1 MFEKLLKK
9 ADEYLTNKIKSVVAE
24 NETTDKLE
32 HASLPD
38 IQREKLLACSI
49 QKTHMD
55 FKPVAQTGY
64 AMDSAAMDSCNRFNE
79 NTKDIYS
86 IRQPLNDIIY
96 THFATQGF
104 IGFQACAILTQNWL
118 INKACLLPTKDA
130 IRPNYTVDFKGS
142 DEVLDEDKDKIKDM
156 QAISDDKQKFD
167 IKEVARVF
175 AEKKRQFG
183 QSLAYPLIEGVNYEE
198 PFNIDAIKL
207 GSYKGMTVIDP
218 VWYNVELDSEA
229 IMNPESLR
237 FFKPTYFKL
246 PNGTRVHYTW
256 VQFGVNGEVPDILKS
271 TYRFG
276 GYPIPQL
283 IYERAY
289 SAEKVANEAPM
300 LAQSKRLLVA
310 DINVA
315 AYLTNTAETVEKL
328 KAISQFRDNW
338 GVMTKRPGD
347 SVQQIDTSLT
357 DLDEVIMTQ
366 YQLTAAAAGIT
377 ATKLLETQP
386 KGFNSTG
393 DYEDDQYKLTLTS
406 IQKDDF
412 APLLEMHYRCLAMSK
427 YGLDR
432 EFTVHFEEIDTP
444 TEKERAEINEIN
456 SRTYATY
463 VNAGVITGDEVRER
477 LKEDE
482 DSGFNTLSDEIP
494 EDNEPFDF
502 GEEQEGNGETLQ
514 NPFSEDEFNLDEWK
528 EEEHPRNEE
537 GEFTAGNSANTST
550 ENLNKNENFK
560 QEVESVIEKAKNNPN
575 ERASVDVG
583 DVSSKLTK
591 DAKEQG
597 YNISGYKH
605 NVDVCGVRH
614 AFNKHGKPT
623 EYKRGQIPLDDDD
636 IKTIP
641 EILYN
646 YDEVIFGEKTRQGVD
661 LIKYK
666 KQMPDNTT
674 FYVEEI
680 RTGKK
685 TLTTK
690 TMYKISR

>member
-9 ADEYLTNKIKSVVAE
+9 ADEYLTNKIKSIVAE

-32 HASLPD
+32 HALLPD

-64 AMDSAAMDSCNRFNE
+64 AMDSTAMDSCNRFNE

-142 DEVLDEDKDKIKDM
+142 DEVFEEDKDKIKDM

-237 FFKPTYFKL
+237 FFKPTYFEL

-289 SAEKVANEAPM
+289 AAEKVANEAPM

-406 IQKDDF
+406 IQEDDF

-597 YNISGYKH
+597 YDISGYKH

-614 AFNKHGKPT
+614 AFNKHSKPT

-636 IKTIP
+636 IKAIP

-646 YDEVIFGEKTRQGVD
+646 YDEVIFGEKTRKGVD

>member
-32 HASLPD
+32 HALLPD

-64 AMDSAAMDSCNRFNE
+64 AMDSTAMDSCNRFNE
-79 NTKDIYS
+79 KTKDIYS

-142 DEVLDEDKDKIKDM
+142 DEVLEEDKDKIKEM

-183 QSLAYPLIEGVNYEE
+183 QSLAYPVIEGVNYEE

-237 FFKPTYFKL
+237 FFKPTYFEL

-276 GYPIPQL
+276 GYPILQL

-289 SAEKVANEAPM
+289 AAEKVANEAPM

-406 IQKDDF
+406 IQEDDF

-597 YNISGYKH
+597 YDISGYKH
-605 NVDVCGVRH
+605 DVDVCGVRH

-636 IKTIP
+636 IKAIP

-646 YDEVIFGEKTRQGVD
+646 YDEVIFGEKTRKGVD

>member
-1 MFEKLLKK
+1 MFEKLFKK

-32 HASLPD
+32 HALLPD

-64 AMDSAAMDSCNRFNE
+64 AMDSTAMDSCNRFNE

-142 DEVLDEDKDKIKDM
+142 DEVFEEDKDRIKDM

-183 QSLAYPLIEGVNYEE
+183 QSLAYPVIEGVNYEE

-237 FFKPTYFKL
+237 FFKPTYFEL

-256 VQFGVNGEVPDILKS
+256 AQFGVNGEVPDILKS

-289 SAEKVANEAPM
+289 AAEKVANEAPM

-406 IQKDDF
+406 IQEDDF

-444 TEKERAEINEIN
+444 TEKERAEINEIY

-502 GEEQEGNGETLQ
+502 GEEPTQG
-514 NPFSEDEFNLDEWK
+514 
-528 EEEHPRNEE
+528 
-537 GEFTAGNSANTST
+537 
-550 ENLNKNENFK
+550 ENLQWNSE
-560 QEVESVIEKAKNNPN
+560 
-575 ERASVDVG
+575 
-583 DVSSKLTK
+583 T
-591 DAKEQG
+591 
-597 YNISGYKH
+597 
-605 NVDVCGVRH
+605 
-614 AFNKHGKPT
+614 
-623 EYKRGQIPLDDDD
+623 
-636 IKTIP
+636 
-641 EILYN
+641 
-646 YDEVIFGEKTRQGVD
+646 
-661 LIKYK
+661 
-666 KQMPDNTT
+666 
-674 FYVEEI
+674 
-680 RTGKK
+680 
-685 TLTTK
+685 
-690 TMYKISR
+690 

>member
-32 HASLPD
+32 HALLPD

-64 AMDSAAMDSCNRFNE
+64 AMDSTAMDSCNRFNE

-130 IRPNYTVDFKGS
+130 IKPNYTVDFKGS

-198 PFNIDAIKL
+198 PFNIDAIKP

-237 FFKPTYFKL
+237 FFKPTYFEL

-289 SAEKVANEAPM
+289 AAEKVANEAPM

-406 IQKDDF
+406 IQEDDF

-432 EFTVHFEEIDTP
+432 EFTVRFEEIDTP

-502 GEEQEGNGETLQ
+502 GEEPTNNGGSSNEQ
-514 NPFSEDEFNLDEWK
+514 NPFSMDEDEPKDWFTSNGAHIPIENG
-528 EEEHPRNEE
+528 ESEPEAFEEHIEKCHKYDKMDI
-537 GEFTAGNSANTST
+537 
-550 ENLNKNENFK
+550 NKIPPVEVDK
-560 QEVESVIEKAKNNPN
+560 QEYAIVIKAF
-575 ERASVDVG
+575 DTY
-583 DVSSKLTK
+583 L
-591 DAKEQG
+591 
-597 YNISGYKH
+597 
-605 NVDVCGVRH
+605 
-614 AFNKHGKPT
+614 
-623 EYKRGQIPLDDDD
+623 PL
-636 IKTIP
+636 
-641 EILYN
+641 E
-646 YDEVIFGEKTRQGVD
+646 E
-661 LIKYK
+661 K
-666 KQMPDNTT
+666 KQGGIFVKDVFPNRYTV
-674 FYVEEI
+674 Y
-680 RTGKK
+680 
-685 TLTTK
+685 
-690 TMYKISR
+690 YKGNKFKILERE

>member
-1 MFEKLLKK
+1 MIKAVLKK
-9 ADEYLTNKIKSVVAE
+9 FDKYITNKIKSILAE
-24 NETTDKLE
+24 NEASDKLE
-32 HASLPD
+32 HAILPE

-49 QKTHMD
+49 QKTHLD
-55 FKPVAQTGY
+55 FKPVLTQGV
-64 AMDSAAMDSCNRFNE
+64 AMDSADNNSCRSFIE
-79 NTKDIYS
+79 HTKDIYS
-86 IRQPLNDIIY
+86 IRQPLNDIVY

-130 IRPNYTVDFKGS
+130 IRPNYIVDFKGA
-142 DEVLDEDKDKIKDM
+142 DEIQDNDKNLIKEM
-156 QAISDDKQKFD
+156 QALSDDKQKFD

-183 QSLAYPLIEGVNYEE
+183 QSLAMPIIDGADYLL
-198 PFNIDAIKL
+198 PFNIDAIKPN
-207 GSYKGMTVIDP
+207 SYKGMTVIDP
-218 VWYNVELDSEA
+218 VWYNVQLDSEA

-237 FFKPTYFKL
+237 FFKPTYFEL
-246 PNGTRVHYTW
+246 PNGVKVHYSW

-289 SAEKVANEAPM
+289 AAEKVANEAPM

-347 SVQQIDTSLT
+347 TVQQIDTSLT

-406 IQKDDF
+406 IQEDDY

-427 YGLDR
+427 YGIDR
-432 EFTVHFEEIDTP
+432 EFSVHFEEIDTP

-456 SRTYATY
+456 SRTYATL
-463 VNAGVITGDEVRER
+463 VNAGVISGDEVRER

-482 DSGFNTLSDEIP
+482 DSGFNTLSDELP
-494 EDNEPFDF
+494 EDNEPFNF
-502 GEEQEGNGETLQ
+502 
-514 NPFSEDEFNLDEWK
+514 EDE
-528 EEEHPRNEE
+528 P
-537 GEFTAGNSANTST
+537 T
-550 ENLNKNENFK
+550 EN
-560 QEVESVIEKAKNNPN
+560 QP
-575 ERASVDVG
+575 
-583 DVSSKLTK
+583 
-591 DAKEQG
+591 
-597 YNISGYKH
+597 
-605 NVDVCGVRH
+605 
-614 AFNKHGKPT
+614 
-623 EYKRGQIPLDDDD
+623 
-636 IKTIP
+636 
-641 EILYN
+641 
-646 YDEVIFGEKTRQGVD
+646 
-661 LIKYK
+661 
-666 KQMPDNTT
+666 
-674 FYVEEI
+674 VEENQEQWNNAI
-680 RTGKK
+680 
-685 TLTTK
+685 
-690 TMYKISR
+690 